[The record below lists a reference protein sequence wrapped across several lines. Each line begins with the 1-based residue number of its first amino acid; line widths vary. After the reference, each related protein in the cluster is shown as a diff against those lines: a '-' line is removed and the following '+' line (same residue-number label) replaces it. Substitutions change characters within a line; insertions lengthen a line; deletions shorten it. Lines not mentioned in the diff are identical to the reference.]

1 MKKAALLLIIVFLV
15 GISVFTQDYKGKA
28 RIVGNVYDEEGNP
41 IEGVKVKL
49 FFTRSQSGFE
59 VLTDAN
65 GKWVASWVRGGGWN
79 VDFKKAGYMPKKISI
94 QVKESSRNPTIEIK
108 LKKVEGFVISD
119 ELVEALTEGNK
130 LFEEGKYEEAIEIFE
145 KILEEFPDAYVVNKN
160 IGNAYFQM
168 EKYDKAEEFYMK
180 ILEKDPNN
188 NEVILL
194 IGNCYANWGQD
205 EKALEWYHEI
215 EFEKIDNPTVLYNI
229 GTNYYNVSE
238 FQEALKYYKKAVE
251 IQGDFLD
258 GLYQLGL
265 IHLTLGNHKGAIDA
279 FESYIKQDP
288 DSERASQVK
297 GFIEFIKK
305 KIEEK

>member
-1 MKKAALLLIIVFLV
+1 MKKVALLLIIVFLV

-65 GKWVASWVRGGGWN
+65 GKWVASWIRGGGWN
-79 VDFKKAGYMPKKISI
+79 VDFEKAGYMPKKISI
-94 QVKESSRNPTIEIK
+94 QVKGLSRNPAIKTK
-108 LKKVEGFVISD
+108 LKKVEGVVILD
-119 ELVEALTEGNK
+119 KLVEGLTEGNK
-130 LFEEGKYEEAIEIFE
+130 LFKEGKYEEAIEIFE
-145 KILEEFPDAYVVNKN
+145 KILEESPDAYIVNKN
-160 IGNAYFQM
+160 IGNAYFEM

-180 ILEKDPNN
+180 ILEKEPNN
-188 NEVILL
+188 NDVILL
-194 IGNCYANWGQD
+194 IGNCYANRGQN
-205 EKALEWYHEI
+205 EKALEWYYKI

-258 GLYQLGL
+258 GFYQLG
-265 IHLTLGNHKGAIDA
+265 ITHLALGNYKGAIDA